1 MYSATNKLFGAGK
14 VRLEADQTLDLT
26 TSLQEIQRIEEHIR
40 GKTWRF
46 CWPNPEYGKFYRNTN
61 NLGSSTLTKMKRQKE
76 RDKRRERQRKK
87 EKKRRKKREA
97 ILGHQTH
104 FCWGGNFSSFLT
116 ASLAG
121 FTKFSG

>member
-1 MYSATNKLFGAGK
+1 MGK
-14 VRLEADQTLDLT
+14 EKSDLNLIKPLDLT
-26 TSLQEIQRIEEHIR
+26 TSLQEIQRIGEHLR